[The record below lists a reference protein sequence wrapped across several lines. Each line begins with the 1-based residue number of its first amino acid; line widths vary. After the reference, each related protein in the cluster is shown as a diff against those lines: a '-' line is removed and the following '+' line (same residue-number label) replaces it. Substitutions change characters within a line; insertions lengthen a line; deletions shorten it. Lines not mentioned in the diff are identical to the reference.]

1 MGSQIVPNLELIRPH
16 LGETGGQ
23 RGPMLSCHA
32 AVRELFTMAVN
43 VTFRHSSAYSRFRLV
58 LSVNHRLLSR
68 GISDGNR
75 GEFCMNGLLRFLLL
89 GGGCCAVAAMATPSL
104 GAAAD
109 ASGGANTV
117 KAGVEAWSAGQY
129 ETAVQLWKP
138 LADKGDADAQFN
150 LAQAY
155 KMGRG
160 VPLDL
165 ARAESLYGKAA
176 AHGHVQA
183 ADNYGLLMFQRGER
197 DAAMPYIAAASARGD
212 ARAQYI
218 LGVAHFN
225 GDLAEKDWVRAYAL
239 VSLAQQAGLPQ
250 ATRALTQMDEH
261 IPIEQRQQGV
271 ALAVKLAADAEAA
284 RARLDTSAS
293 LGAPATARAAPPP
306 PPSPTASPTGPA
318 AAGADYA
325 RPQAT
330 AAPQPVRPISN
341 PAVTRPSVTRPAVP
355 SAVTKPAATTAPKP
369 FPAKPATPSPAQGQ
383 WRLQLGAFGVPGNA
397 ERLWSSLAKRPEL
410 AGKRRELVP
419 GGSLTR
425 LYAAGFATRSEA
437 EKACAALKGP
447 SQPCL
452 VVPAH

>member
-1 MGSQIVPNLELIRPH
+1 
-16 LGETGGQ
+16 
-23 RGPMLSCHA
+23 
-32 AVRELFTMAVN
+32 
-43 VTFRHSSAYSRFRLV
+43 
-58 LSVNHRLLSR
+58 
-68 GISDGNR
+68 
-75 GEFCMNGLLRFLLL
+75 
-89 GGGCCAVAAMATPSL
+89 MATPSL

>member
-1 MGSQIVPNLELIRPH
+1 MGSQIVPNLELITPR
-16 LGETGGQ
+16 LDETGG
-23 RGPMLSCHA
+23 RHGPMLPSHA
-32 AVRELFTMAVN
+32 AVMELFTTAVN
-43 VTFRHSSAYSRFRLV
+43 VTFRHSSAYSRFRLAPY
-58 LSVNHRLLSR
+58 VNHRLLSR
-68 GISDGNR
+68 GIMDGNR
-75 GEFCMNGLLRFLLL
+75 GKFCMNGLRRFLLL
-89 GGGCCAVAAMATPSL
+89 GGCCAVAAMATPSL
-104 GAAAD
+104 AAAATD

-165 ARAESLYGKAA
+165 ARAESLYGNAA

-183 ADNYGLLMFQRGER
+183 ADNYGLLMFQRGQR

-271 ALAVKLAADAEAA
+271 ALAVKLSADAEAA

-293 LGAPATARAAPPP
+293 LGAPAPARAAPPP
-306 PPSPTASPTGPA
+306 LPSPAASPTGPA

-330 AAPQPVRPISN
+330 AAPQPVRPITS
-341 PAVTRPSVTRPAVP
+341 PAVSKPAVSRPAVSP
-355 SAVTKPAATTAPKP
+355 TVTKPAAATAPKP
-369 FPAKPATPSPAQGQ
+369 TPARPATPPAAQGQ